1 MKEKT
6 VYTCQNCAYQSP
18 KWMGK
23 CPSCNEWNTFTEEAV
38 IQSPKVKSAISVH
51 SSPTNLSDIK
61 ISGEERY
68 PTNKKELDRVLGG
81 GIVKGSLIL
90 VGGDPGIGKST
101 LLLQISHSVTNCKKI
116 LYVSGEESLSQIK
129 LRADRLKI
137 DTPSLTLL
145 SETSLDTVLFHAKEQ
160 KPDIMIIDSIQ
171 TMFKEDVASAPGSV
185 SQVRECTYSLMRLA
199 KEQGTSVIVVG
210 HVTKDGNLAGPRVL
224 EHMVDCVLY
233 FEGERHQSYR
243 ILRTV
248 KNRFGSTNEIGVF
261 EMKDSGLC
269 EVENPSEMLL
279 AGRPTN
285 TSGTAIVCTI
295 EGTRPVLS
303 EVQALC
309 SYTGYAN
316 PRRMT
321 TGIDNTRAYML
332 VAVLEKKLGFKMQN
346 QDVFINIVG
355 GLKIVETA
363 TDLAIA
369 LSVASNYKNFVIDNQ
384 TCIIGEVGLT
394 GEVRSVSY
402 IERRISECK
411 KLGFK
416 KCIIPKTNA
425 KDIKISGI
433 DIIGVSSVAEAITIA
448 SEM

>member
-6 VYTCQNCAYQSP
+6 MYICSSCAYQSP

-23 CPSCNEWNTFTEEAV
+23 CPSCNEWNTFQEELVA
-38 IQSPKVKSAISVH
+38 SKPKPKTSLSISSAPVSLESIE
-51 SSPTNLSDIK
+51 

-68 PTNKKELDRVLGG
+68 PTNREELDRVLGG

-101 LLLQISHSVTNCKKI
+101 LLLQICDSVTDCTGVM
-116 LYVSGEESLSQIK
+116 YVSGEESLSQIK
-129 LRADRLKI
+129 LRAQRLNIKSKNI
-137 DTPSLTLL
+137 SLL
-145 SETSLDTVLFHAKEQ
+145 SETNLDSVIYHAKEQ
-160 KPDIMIIDSIQ
+160 KPQIVIIDSIQ
-171 TMFKEDVASAPGSV
+171 TMFKDDAASAPGSV
-185 SQVRECTYSLMRLA
+185 SQVRECTYALMRLA
-199 KEQGTSVIVVG
+199 KENAVSVIIVG
-210 HVTKDGNLAGPRVL
+210 HVTKDGNIAGPRVL

-261 EMKDSGLC
+261 EMKDSGLM
-269 EVENPSEMLL
+269 EVKNPSEMLISS
-279 AGRPTN
+279 RPKN

-309 SYTGYAN
+309 SFTGFGT
-316 PRRMT
+316 PRRVT
-321 TGIDNTRAYML
+321 TGLDFSRCCML
-332 VAVLEKKLGFKMQN
+332 IAVLEKKLGFKMQS
-346 QDVFINIVG
+346 QDVYINIVG
-355 GLKIVETA
+355 GIKIAETA
-363 TDLAIA
+363 TDLAVA
-369 LSVASNYKNFVIDNQ
+369 LSIASNYKNFSIDEY

-402 IERRISECK
+402 VEKRIMECK
-411 KLGFK
+411 KLGFR
-416 KCIIPKTNA
+416 KCIVPASNA
-425 KDIKISGI
+425 DDIKADGI
-433 DIIGVSSVAEAITIA
+433 EIIGVNSVREAIEA
-448 SEM
+448 VCGM